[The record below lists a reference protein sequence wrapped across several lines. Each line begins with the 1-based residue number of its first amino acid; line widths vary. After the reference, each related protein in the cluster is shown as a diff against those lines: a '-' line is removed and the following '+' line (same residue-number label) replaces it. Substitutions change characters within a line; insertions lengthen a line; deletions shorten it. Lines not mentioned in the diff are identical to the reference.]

1 MPERIACVN
10 SRRAGPIRAAAGCLG
25 CLGGPGPRFFKFSC
39 LRCAG
44 VYGKVVANF
53 PLRRILKHER
63 EISGWL
69 AAAGCALFAV
79 SASAANTPIADTFE
93 AGVDSW
99 TGNATQSAKTYT
111 YNNTVGTPLSG
122 THAHVLAVEGKA
134 SRAASTTANKPAT
147 VDMMVQIA
155 LPDEPLTALPSSVS
169 DQGNIQIAVGVTTT
183 DNENQGALKVY
194 CSPKSGAAGWFLL
207 GDATYG
213 KDSWHRVS
221 FTFDYAA
228 RLCQI
233 RVDGEPV
240 MSANG
245 YLTTDTTKLPETAGS
260 WYRLATASST
270 ALASVDVV
278 GCTAIDDVVVKDGET
293 VSAVLPTLADAT
305 TTRTSSGV
313 QVSNSWIEEQGIT
326 RAQADGTT
334 MPDGTAMTIGQKYAA
349 GYTATDGKTFGVKAM
364 KMAGTNARFEFDTA
378 VMGRGYKYVLQTS
391 ADGSTWTD
399 TDLAAAEVSAGYKE
413 VALGTGAVKY
423 YRLKVVTAQ

>member
-1 MPERIACVN
+1 M
-10 SRRAGPIRAAAGCLG
+10 
-25 CLGGPGPRFFKFSC
+25 K
-39 LRCAG
+39 
-44 VYGKVVANF
+44 K
-53 PLRRILKHER
+53 R

-69 AAAGCALFAV
+69 ATAGCALFAV
-79 SASAANTPIADTFE
+79 SASAAITPIENTFE
-93 AGVDSW
+93 NGVDSW
-99 TGNATQSAKTYT
+99 TGNATQSATSYT
-111 YNNTVGTPLSG
+111 YDNTVGTPLSG
-122 THAHVLAVEGKA
+122 THANVLAVEGKA
-134 SRAASTTANKPAT
+134 SRAAVTTANLPAT

-155 LPDEPLTALPSSVS
+155 LPDEALTEFPSSVS
-169 DQGNIQIAVGVTTT
+169 DQSNIQIAVGVTTT

-194 CSPKSGAAGWFLL
+194 CSPKSGAASWFPL
-207 GDATYG
+207 GNATYG

-221 FTFDYAA
+221 FTFHYGATA
-228 RLCQI
+228 KLCQI

-260 WYRLATASST
+260 WYKLATASST

-293 VSAVLPTLADAT
+293 VSAVLPALADAN

-399 TDLAAAEVSAGYKE
+399 TDLTAAEVSAGYKE